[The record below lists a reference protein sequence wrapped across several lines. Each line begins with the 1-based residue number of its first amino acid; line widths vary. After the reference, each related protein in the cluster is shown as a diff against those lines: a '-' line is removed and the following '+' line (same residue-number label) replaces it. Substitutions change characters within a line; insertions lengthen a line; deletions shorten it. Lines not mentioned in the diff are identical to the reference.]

1 MLIIQNI
8 SKSSPPRTFATF
20 KAAGFEQGLERGSK
34 IKIYSRGDILFYS
47 NGHVIPD
54 KYGFKEIATRK
65 VFFTQNRSQVAL
77 PLKWYAEYCNSITLL
92 RVTYSDIGL
101 FLRPFYKEGL

>member
-20 KAAGFEQGLERGSK
+20 KAAGFETGLERGSK

-47 NGHVIPD
+47 NGYVIPD
-54 KYGFKEIATRK
+54 KYGFEEIAKRK
-65 VFFTQNRSQVAL
+65 VFFTQNRIHVAL
-77 PLKWYAEYCNSITLL
+77 PLSWFEEYCNKISHL
-92 RVTYSDIGL
+92 RAYYTDIGL
-101 FLRPFYKEGL
+101 FLRPFYG